1 MVAIDSYKMSFDIG
15 IIKDV
20 DFSRFDRQINL
31 SGTTA
36 EDELLNVEKAKQDK
50 YFCVNP
56 GYGIKRIEV
65 NETTNKVILQGSAK
79 VLKDQ
84 YYEGINLNTWE
95 RVIQGYN
102 DTGYIKLDPG
112 DVMKNA
118 ELFSVD
124 VSANMVMDREPWE
137 YIRAMKML
145 KVNERYEVKDY
156 QNPGSKTVNGITF
169 KGSQRSF
176 KERQIFYDK
185 EKDVSREKELRQYI
199 GKYKNVLR
207 VEMNLQ
213 QLRRIRYYYEKNT
226 LQDVLNSQ
234 TNANYLLFEKIN
246 SKASMSLLRLFD
258 ETEGMPL
265 YQAEK
270 LKGRE
275 TIIRDICL
283 MDWDLV
289 IQWIK
294 SKVKGNPS
302 RYTKEYREVFMSMA
316 NEGGKILEL
325 HSPLMDEL
333 ISKLKIAV

>member
-1 MVAIDSYKMSFDIG
+1 MVAIDSYKMSFDVG
-15 IIKDV
+15 IVQDV
-20 DFSRFDRQINL
+20 NFNKLDRQINL
-31 SGTTA
+31 SGVTV
-36 EDELLNVEKAKQDK
+36 EDELLHVDKAKQDK

-79 VLKDQ
+79 VLRDQ
-84 YYEGINLNTWE
+84 YHEGINLNTWE

-102 DTGYIKLDPG
+102 DTGLIKLDPV
-112 DVMKNA
+112 DVLKNA

-124 VSANMVMDREPWE
+124 VSANMVMDKEPWQ
-137 YIRAMKML
+137 YITAMKMM
-145 KVNERYEVKDY
+145 KVNERYEVKEY
-156 QNPGSKTVNGITF
+156 QNPGSKSVNGITF
-169 KGSQRSF
+169 RGSQRSF

-185 EKDVSREKELRQYI
+185 EKDVSREPELRKYI

-213 QLRRIRYYYEKNT
+213 QLRRIRHYYGKNT

-234 TNANYLLFEKIN
+234 VNANYDLFTKIN

-258 ETEGMPL
+258 ETEGMPMH
-265 YQAEK
+265 QVEK

-275 TIIRDICL
+275 TIIRDICQ

-289 IQWIK
+289 VQWIK
-294 SKVKGNPS
+294 SKIRGKPS
-302 RYTKEYREVFMSMA
+302 RYVKEYRDVFMSMA
-316 NEGGKILEL
+316 NKEGKVLQFN
-325 HSPLMDEL
+325 SPLMDEL
-333 ISKLKIAV
+333 SNKLKIAV